1 MKTMDNIMKTIFE
14 KTELTDADYI
24 SIGEH
29 FKRLMPCD
37 GYDRGR
43 ASQCQDCEHC
53 DDGVYDYNDVYV
65 PLCGSSADNRID
77 DNMECSNGY
86 CPYREFGKDIVELLT
101 SELNKTEEP

>member
-24 SIGEH
+24 SIGKH
-29 FKRLMPCD
+29 FEMVMSHD
-37 GYDRGR
+37 MYGRGN
-43 ASQCQDCEHC
+43 ASQCIDCEHC
-53 DDGVYDYNDVYV
+53 KADDYDGILVYSCERGN
-65 PLCGSSADNRID
+65 CADD
-77 DNMECSNGY
+77 DEECPNGY